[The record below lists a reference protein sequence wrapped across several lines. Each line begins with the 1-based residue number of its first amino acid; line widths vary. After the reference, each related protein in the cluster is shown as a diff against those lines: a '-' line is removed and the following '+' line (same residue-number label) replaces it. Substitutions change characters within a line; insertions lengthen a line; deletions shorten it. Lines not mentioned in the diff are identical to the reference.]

1 MAHSANEPAGVST
14 SFTSAS
20 ETAVALL
27 GIIVQNPESVEKLN
41 GLLHEQRAYI
51 IGRMGVPPR
60 ERGLSIISIAI
71 DAPKDVISALAG
83 QIGRLEGV
91 SCKTVYP
98 RTFE

>member
-1 MAHSANEPAGVST
+1 MIH
-14 SFTSAS
+14 SAS
-20 ETAVALL
+20 ETAREISSDAPESTVALL

-41 GLLHEQRAYI
+41 ALLHEQRASI
-51 IGRMGVPPR
+51 IGRMGVPHR

-71 DAPKDVISALAG
+71 DAPKDVVSALGG